1 MPQHHKLRRLLTPH
15 VPVRPRLFPTA
26 TCGSHPPS
34 FSFATTTN
42 QDDHYATLGLPN
54 RFATRKFI
62 KRAYFSTNT
71 NQDDHYAFGLPHRF
85 ATPKSIQRAYFSTTT
100 NQDDHYATLGLSNRS
115 ATPELIKRAYFVK
128 AKLTHPDLHPT
139 DPTSKAQF
147 QKVNQAYQILK
158 DPEKKAHYDLYGTE
172 QPGTG
177 AGQDDWHAEAW
188 KDAWHTYGFDH
199 YLNALKEDAHDA
211 VDDIRYRNDWHLAQ
225 RFASKNKLLLLGVF
239 VPFALALRYPPLI
252 LGGLRWAFTI
262 AGTAYMY
269 LPRRQQRMIMN
280 QIWALVKHSTKRG
293 GKSGAG
299 NGW

>member
-1 MPQHHKLRRLLTPH
+1 MFHRCLRQSIPHQHKLRRLLTPH
-15 VPVRPRLFPTA
+15 VPVRPRSFWAPPPTWRTSTA
-26 TCGSHPPS
+26 TFTCVPHPLS
-34 FSFATTTN
+34 FS
-42 QDDHYATLGLPN
+42 
-54 RFATRKFI
+54 
-62 KRAYFSTNT
+62 FSTNT
-71 NQDDHYAFGLPHRF
+71 NE
-85 ATPKSIQRAYFSTTT
+85 
-100 NQDDHYATLGLSNRS
+100 DDHYATLGLSNRS
-115 ATPELIKRAYFVK
+115 ATPELIKRAYFEK
-128 AKLTHPDLHPT
+128 AKVTHPDLHPT

-177 AGQDDWHAEAW
+177 AGQDEWHAEAW

-199 YLNALKEDAHDA
+199 YLNALKEDALDA

-262 AGTAYMY
+262 AGTTYMH
-269 LPRRQQRMIMN
+269 LPRRQQQMIMN
-280 QIWALVKHSTKRG
+280 QIWTLVKHSTTTRG
-293 GKSGAG
+293 GKSDAG
-299 NGW
+299 NGWLV